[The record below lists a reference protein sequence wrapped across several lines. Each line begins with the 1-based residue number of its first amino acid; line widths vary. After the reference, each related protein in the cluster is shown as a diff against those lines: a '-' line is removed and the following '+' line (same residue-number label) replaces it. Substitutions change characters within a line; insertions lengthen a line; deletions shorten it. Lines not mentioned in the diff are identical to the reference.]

1 MYAACNYVPVRPAKG
16 LCSTGNKARPCPPGT
31 WQQIGLT
38 VVDFKTDRDVIVVT
52 GADNFRK
59 LKFHVF
65 DAAVNMLNM
74 HVVYENEA
82 FDNIDLRF
90 LIPAGGESRVLDLV
104 GGSRRIKSGVLVS
117 LTKPG
122 FKGKAKLVLWGM
134 K

>member
-1 MYAACNYVPVRPAKG
+1 MRLIIKKQRLVCMLLVIMFLFAQPKAFAQQV
-16 LCSTGNKARPCPPGT
+16 TKARPAPPGT

-90 LIPAGGESRVLDLV
+90 LIRPAAKAAYLILSAEAGE
-104 GGSRRIKSGVLVS
+104 
-117 LTKPG
+117 
-122 FKGKAKLVLWGM
+122 
-134 K
+134 